1 MSRRTKESFLTLIGV
16 LNRELERLGIL
27 EKQNTAAVD
36 RLNIATP
43 SWMEYVVVAYTL
55 HNAYSLIESYFL
67 RVAKF
72 FENEIGD
79 SSWHKDLLQRM
90 TVTIE
95 GIRPAL
101 LTPDDADQIDELR
114 GFRHL
119 YRNLYEKQIQPEK
132 IVALQAK
139 FPEILSRIRK
149 AHSRFVPKLKQIA
162 DSLEE

>member
-1 MSRRTKESFLTLIGV
+1 MKRRSREGFLTQIGV
-16 LNRELERLGIL
+16 LGREMERLGVV
-27 EKQNTAAVD
+27 EKQNTAAVG
-36 RLNIATP
+36 RLEVATP

-55 HNAYSLIESYFL
+55 HNAYSLMESYFL

-90 TVTIE
+90 TVAIN

-101 LTPDDADQIDELR
+101 LTSDDAELIDELR

-119 YRNLYEKQIQPEK
+119 YRNLYEKQIQHEK
-132 IVALQAK
+132 VGALQSR
-139 FPEILSRIRK
+139 FPGILSRFRNAHNHFIQKLRK
-149 AHSRFVPKLKQIA
+149 IA
-162 DSLEE
+162 NSLGE